1 MLLNRQGQ
9 DMLKDSKQLWLW
21 AEENLPQ
28 KHQDR
33 FAQLKL
39 LDLNTSR
46 AWAMKENLRRLWEQP
61 TLTAAGATIWCIGS
75 SGCGVRAQA
84 DAAGGQDAVRP
95 DAQGA
100 ELPLH
105 RSAPMPARGST

>member
-1 MLLNRQGQ
+1 MRLLNRQGQ
-9 DMLKDSKQLWLW
+9 DTLKDSKQLWLW

-61 TLTAAGATIWCIGS
+61 TLTARRTTIWCIGS
-75 SGCGVRAQA
+75 SGCGSPGSSRC
-84 DAAGGQDAVRP
+84 GRWP
-95 DAQGA
+95 
-100 ELPLH
+100 
-105 RSAPMPARGST
+105 RRCAPRCPRC